1 MLNLCFLQKY
11 LELDDQTEQE
21 RRAMRGREKERE
33 RRERQLE
40 KKAREQADQCEFFST
55 TFTETRQ
62 NLLLIESFVPVN
74 SLFYLLHKK
83 VAEE

>member
-1 MLNLCFLQKY
+1 MFTVLTVLNPCFLQKY

-40 KKAREQADQCEFFST
+40 KKAREQADQREFFSI

-62 NLLLIESFVPVN
+62 NLLSI
-74 SLFYLLHKK
+74 
-83 VAEE
+83 